1 MYLCIYIS
9 QLDNVPV
16 LLTPKQRIYEKC
28 YSSKTRLYGFMD
40 CTTKL
45 QCIVDVSTNEYQTD
59 EKLWLISLCNASL
72 SVMGKLTLEIGIENI
87 SRPKIVTR
95 EKVSIFR
102 EHMIPSDHVQEE

>member
-1 MYLCIYIS
+1 MKI
-9 QLDNVPV
+9 Q
-16 LLTPKQRIYEKC
+16 KC
-28 YSSKTRLYGFMD
+28 YSSKTSLYGFMD

-72 SVMGKLTLEIGIENI
+72 SVMGTLTLEIGIENI